1 MKNLRRPLVL
11 TVVMAFMF
19 MLVGSIAF
27 AQEKQPMTLEKAA
40 TAERVKK
47 QKEQIPTHEKRKVAA
62 DSLKT
67 ERQKL
72 YKAKQ
77 DAGLVEDEK
86 AKKHNAHDK
95 TQ

>member
-1 MKNLRRPLVL
+1 MKKLWRKV
-11 TVVMAFMF
+11 VGIFVMACML

-27 AQEKQPMTLEKAA
+27 AQGKQPMTPEKAA
-40 TAERVKK
+40 TAERIKK
-47 QKEQIPTHEKRKVAA
+47 QKEQIPTHEKRKAAA
-62 DSLKT
+62 DSLKA

-77 DAGLVEDEK
+77 EAGLIKDEK
-86 AKKHNAHDK
+86 AKKNNAHDK